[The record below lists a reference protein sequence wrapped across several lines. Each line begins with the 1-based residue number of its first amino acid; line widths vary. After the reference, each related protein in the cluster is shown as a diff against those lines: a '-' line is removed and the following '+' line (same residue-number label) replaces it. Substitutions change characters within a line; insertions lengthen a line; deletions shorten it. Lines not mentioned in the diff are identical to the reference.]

1 MHEYGAA
8 GVERVVV
15 KHREH
20 GFGCGPDRSDARAR
34 SSSAAAC
41 GRRSHATRRE
51 QPTSKNFT
59 VIVPWPVTNAE
70 AISRCNARDV
80 IGSWN
85 SPRRRNPVERE
96 PNTRHMSRR
105 RLGNAA
111 APSSHQSMEDVLIF
125 DLKECVRRQIPATQ
139 TPIAAALT
147 PGCRSQIVWSNASP
161 TTWRVTMLVRPTGSS
176 RRRNRAF
183 SARSLAS
190 SPSTLI
196 VPRST
201 TVPGAQTRAGVD
213 IRSSPER

>member
-85 SPRRRNPVERE
+85 SPV
-96 PNTRHMSRR
+96 
-105 RLGNAA
+105 
-111 APSSHQSMEDVLIF
+111 DV
-125 DLKECVRRQIPATQ
+125 
-139 TPIAAALT
+139 TP
-147 PGCRSQIVWSNASP
+147 
-161 TTWRVTMLVRPTGSS
+161 
-176 RRRNRAF
+176 
-183 SARSLAS
+183 
-190 SPSTLI
+190 
-196 VPRST
+196 
-201 TVPGAQTRAGVD
+201 
-213 IRSSPER
+213 